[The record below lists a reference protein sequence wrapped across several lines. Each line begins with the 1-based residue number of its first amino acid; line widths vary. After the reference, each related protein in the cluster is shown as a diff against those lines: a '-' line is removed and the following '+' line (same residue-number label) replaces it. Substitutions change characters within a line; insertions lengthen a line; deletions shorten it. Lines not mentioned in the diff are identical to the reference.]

1 MICVEHGRA
10 YRWTFQ
16 RVIPTQQMA
25 TGRNEGV
32 APVVAIPPCFCH
44 NLCLRMPHLA
54 DLRQEYAQAE
64 LDRSHVADAPLDQ
77 FAEWFEEALDAEL
90 EEPNAMTLATTA
102 LDATPSARIVLLKG
116 IDERGFHFYTNYDS
130 QKGREL
136 DQNPTAALVFLWK
149 PLERQ
154 VRVQGS
160 VVRMP
165 PEESTSYFHSRPRGS
180 QLGAWASPQ
189 SRVVDSRTALE
200 DNLEAAQA
208 QYGDQYEIPRPS
220 HWGGYV
226 VRPTEIEFWQG
237 RPNRLHDRLRYRRED
252 AQSDWTLE
260 RLAP

>member
-1 MICVEHGRA
+1 
-10 YRWTFQ
+10 
-16 RVIPTQQMA
+16 
-25 TGRNEGV
+25 
-32 APVVAIPPCFCH
+32 
-44 NLCLRMPHLA
+44 MPNLA

-64 LDRSHVADAPLDQ
+64 LDRSHVADDPIEQ
-77 FAEWFEEALDAEL
+77 FRDWFDEILSSEV
-90 EEPNAMTLATTA
+90 EEPNAMTLSTTA
-102 LDATPSARIVLLKG
+102 ADGTPSARIVLLKG
-116 IDERGFHFYTNYDS
+116 LDERGFHFYTNYDS
-130 QKGREL
+130 RKGTEL
-136 DQNPTAALVFLWK
+136 SQTPHAALTFLWK

-154 VRVQGS
+154 VRVAGLAE
-160 VVRMP
+160 RMP
-165 PEESTSYFHSRPRGS
+165 PEESTEYFHSRPRGS

-208 QYGDQYEIPRPS
+208 QYGDQDEIPRPS